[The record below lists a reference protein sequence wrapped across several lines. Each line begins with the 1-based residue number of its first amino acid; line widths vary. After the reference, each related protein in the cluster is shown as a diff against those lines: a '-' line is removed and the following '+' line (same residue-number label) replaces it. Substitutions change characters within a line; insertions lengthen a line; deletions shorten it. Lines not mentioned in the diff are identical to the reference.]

1 MKSLRYL
8 LISTFLLCASHKA
21 LACWDYWYDPSG
33 YYMYRVCEKDP
44 APNMEIGKNF
54 PDIEANCI
62 GWQRLSSK
70 SIPLEDIYKVIYT
83 IPLKDLKKICDSRWT
98 KHDNKFIE
106 WIAKKDRAL
115 LDCIL
120 LAKTNEYI
128 RVKHNSRWYYP
139 TMDIGIDTTLED
151 VAEKALSAKD
161 ARLRDRYLLQ
171 AIRALFSMQRYEECV
186 VLWNNE
192 ISHLPENNLMRKLI
206 QPYIAGAEFRVGNT
220 SKAME
225 YFAHIGDVESLR
237 YCATQIGDPI
247 STAGALELVCKYA
260 PNAPY
265 IAETLQAYI
274 REVEP
279 EGNVLE
285 FGSSEWLDSQE
296 IERIKN
302 RTDRAKWL
310 RPFCLKM
317 AQNNK
322 VDNPAMWYY
331 TAAFLSDLIGETN
344 KASQYLSLAEK
355 SKSTPYIAES
365 IKVMR
370 IYLDAKLSK
379 YDSAYEAKL
388 LKQLKWLDSKIANNI
403 TDEVRSET
411 AQGYHIN
418 SGKSYYYWN
427 DMLRRIVLA
436 EVCPRML
443 KEGKTTRALQLAN
456 MADNRL
462 YNLVNKQD
470 FYKTIGGQYDYEYV
484 RVKGASMIQYRY
496 ADNKFNSQDYSNHF
510 FELADSLGVNTV
522 KRYVQNVNVPQSEF
536 DRYLNARGYTG
547 SDYLNDIVGTQ
558 CLREMRYGEAVKYL
572 SKVSDAY
579 NKHHLNVIMQ
589 YDPFSVERED
599 LSYECDTR
607 LEFAQKMYSL
617 EQKIKTTTSPN
628 EKAMNMF
635 RFAIGLRNSFD
646 RCWPLTQYYRGSSY
660 WGCVIGIKRDWEND
674 QYTKSALNKVKQMI
688 ASASS
693 MATDDEVAAEIQ
705 YQLCN
710 FKTVAD
716 KYPNTEKGALVRG
729 KCDKLYDYHVERK
742 YPAYRN
748 NLGRRYW

>member
-8 LISTFLLCASHKA
+8 LISLLVI
-21 LACWDYWYDPSG
+21 LTTNEVFACWYDWYDVSG
-33 YYMYRVCEKDP
+33 YYMYRVYED
-44 APNMEIGKNF
+44 APKTAPKMEIGKVL
-54 PDIEANCI
+54 PEIEANCI
-62 GWQRLSSK
+62 GWQELTSAT
-70 SIPLEDIYKVIYT
+70 IPLEDIYKVVYKIS
-83 IPLKDLKKICDSRWT
+83 LEDFEKICNNR
-98 KHDNKFIE
+98 KAKYENKFVE
-106 WIAKKDRAL
+106 WITKKDTAI
-115 LDCIL
+115 LDFL
-120 LAKTNEYI
+120 RLAKANEYI

-139 TMDIGIDTTLED
+139 TMDIGIDMSLED
-151 VAEKALSAKD
+151 VVKEALSVKD

-171 AIRALFSMQRYEECV
+171 AVRALFSLTRYEECV
-186 VLWNNE
+186 ALWENEASKLPTNN
-192 ISHLPENNLMRKLI
+192 IMRKLI
-206 QPYIAGAEFRVGNT
+206 QPYIAGAEFRLNNT
-220 SKAME
+220 TKAIE
-225 YFAHIGDVESLR
+225 YFA
-237 YCATQIGDPI
+237 QIGDI
-247 STAGALELVCKYA
+247 ESMLFCANRTGEKLSMYEALELVYQYA
-260 PNAPY
+260 PDSPY
-265 IAETLQAYI
+265 IAKTLQAHVRSI
-274 REVEP
+274 EP
-279 EGNVLE
+279 DGAT
-285 FGSSEWLDSQE
+285 FGSYGGGYLEQLE
-296 IERIKN
+296 KERKASI
-302 RTDRAKWL
+302 TLL
-310 RPFCLKM
+310 RPYCLDK
-317 AQNNK
+317 AREGKDN
-322 VDNPAMWYY
+322 NPAMWYY
-331 TAAFLSDLIGETN
+331 TAAFLSELNGETTR
-344 KASQYLSLAEK
+344 ASQLLSLAEK

-403 TDEVRSET
+403 TDEVHSET

-484 RVKGASMIQYRY
+484 KVKGASMIQYRY

-522 KRYVQNVNVPQSEF
+522 KRYVQNVNAPQSEF

-646 RCWPLTQYYRGSSY
+646 RCWPLTQYYRGESY
-660 WGCVIGIKRDWEND
+660 WGCVIGIKRDWERD
-674 QYTKSALNKVKQMI
+674 KYTKAAIDRSKKMMATACN
-688 ASASS
+688 
-693 MATDDEVAAEIQ
+693 MATDEEVAANINYE
-705 YQLCN
+705 LCN
-710 FKTVAD
+710 FKTIAD

-742 YPAYRN
+742 YPTYRN

>member
-8 LISTFLLCASHKA
+8 LISLFAILATSEA
-21 LACWDYWYDPSG
+21 LACWDSWYDPSG
-33 YYMYRVCEKDP
+33 YYMYRVYEK
-44 APNMEIGKNF
+44 APTPKMAIGKNF

-62 GWQRLSSK
+62 GWQKLSSGT
-70 SIPLEDIYKVIYT
+70 IPLEDIYKVIYT
-83 IPLKDLKKICDSRWT
+83 IPLKELQKICSSSKV
-98 KHDNKFIE
+98 KHNNKFVQ
-106 WIAKKDRAL
+106 WIAQKDRAL

-139 TMDIGIDTTLED
+139 TMNIGIDMTLED
-151 VAEKALSAKD
+151 VVEKALTAKD
-161 ARLRDRYLLQ
+161 VRLRDRYLLQ
-171 AIRALFSMQRYEECV
+171 AVRALFSLTRYEECV
-186 VLWNNE
+186 ALWDNEVLK
-192 ISHLPENNLMRKLI
+192 LPEDNLMRQLI
-206 QPYIAGAEFRVGNT
+206 QPYIAGAEFRLNHT
-220 SKAME
+220 DRAME
-225 YFAHIGDVESLR
+225 YFAHIGDVESLY
-237 YCATQIGDPI
+237 YCANQLGHQTSKVGI
-247 STAGALELVCKYA
+247 LEMVCRYA
-260 PNAPY
+260 PNSPY
-265 IAETLQAYI
+265 IAQSLQRYI

-279 EGNVLE
+279 DGAT
-285 FGSSEWLDSQE
+285 FGSYGSGYAEEQE
-296 IERIKN
+296 RARRDRI
-302 RTDRAKWL
+302 KWL

-317 AQNNK
+317 AKNSK
-322 VDNPAMWYY
+322 VENQALWYY
-331 TAAFLSDLIGETN
+331 TAAFLSDLAGETAT
-344 KASQYLSLAEK
+344 ASYQLSLAEK
-355 SKSTPYIAES
+355 SKSSAYIDES
-365 IKVMR
+365 IKVLR

-379 YDSAYEAKL
+379 YDASYEAKL
-388 LKQLKWLDSKIANNI
+388 FEQIKWLDSKIAGNI
-403 TDEVRSET
+403 NDEVRYEVHR
-411 AQGYHIN
+411 GYKLY
-418 SGKSYYYWN
+418 SGESFYYWN

-443 KEGKTTRALQLAN
+443 KAGKTTRALQLAN

-462 YNLVNKQD
+462 FSLVDRRELYGWIETKD
-470 FYKTIGGQYDYEYV
+470 GYEYSV
-484 RVKGASMIQYRY
+484 ENSYTLKQYRY
-496 ADNKFNSQDYSNHF
+496 SENFNSIDYSNHF
-510 FELADSLGVNTV
+510 FEMVDSLGANSA
-522 KRYVQNVNVPQSEF
+522 KRYLQNVMNPTSEY

-547 SDYLNDIVGTQ
+547 MDYLNDIVGTQ
-558 CLREMRYGEAVKYL
+558 YIREMRYGKAVKYL

-660 WGCVIGIKRDWEND
+660 WGCVIGFKRDWESD
-674 QYTKSALNKVKQMI
+674 QYTKSALNKVNQMI

-710 FKTVAD
+710 FKTVAE
-716 KYPNTEKGALVRG
+716 KYPNTHKGKLVRG
-729 KCDKLYDYHVERK
+729 KCDKLYDYHAFTK
-742 YPAYRN
+742 
-748 NLGRRYW
+748 